1 MKTLVAPLNWGLGHA
16 SRCVALVRRLL
27 ASGDDV
33 VIGGDGESLALLR
46 QHFPELRY
54 VELAPLE
61 LRYSKGNSQVWALA
75 CSIPKVLRWMIQD
88 HRRMQEIQRVEQ
100 FDRIVSDN
108 RFGCWV
114 DDDDV
119 DVDDDGGVVTVYMTH
134 QVHICLPC
142 GWQWA
147 EGIASSIHACVYN
160 KYKELWIPDYE
171 EEERS
176 LAGRLSH
183 GERGKREQGK
193 GNRIMGKYIGPLS
206 RFESLD
212 VARIKAAE
220 PAYDVV
226 AVLSGLEPQRTML
239 EEAIRSWAVRTPEER
254 VLIVRGKV
262 ARSANEN
269 VDVDD
274 DVDVDDARRANVV
287 MVDSMGDDELAR
299 VMMGAK
305 RIIARSGY
313 STIMDLACLRLLDKA
328 ELIPTP
334 GQSEQE
340 YLKQWIENIT
350 NKK

>member
-33 VIGGDGESLALLR
+33 VIGGDGESLVLLR

-61 LRYSKGNSQVWALA
+61 LRYSRGNSQMWAMLA
-75 CSIPKVLRWMIQD
+75 SIPKVLRWMIHD
-88 HRRMQEIQRVEQ
+88 HRRLQEIQRVEQ

-114 DDDDV
+114 DDDVDVDVDV

-147 EGIASSIHACVYN
+147 DGVASRIHACVYN

-183 GERGKREQGK
+183 GERGKREMGK
-193 GNRIMGKYIGPLS
+193 GKRGMEKYIGPLS

-212 VARIKAAE
+212 VARIKTAE

-239 EEAIRSWAVRTPEER
+239 EETIRSWAVRTPEER

-262 ARSANEN
+262 RSANEN
-269 VDVDD
+269 VDVDVDD
-274 DVDVDDARRANVV
+274 DVDGNVV
-287 MVDSMGDDELAR
+287 MVDSMGDEELAR

-305 RIIARSGY
+305 RIIVRSGY
-313 STIMDLACLRLLDKA
+313 STIMDLACLGLLDKA

-340 YLKQWIENIT
+340 YLKRWIEKIT
-350 NKK
+350 NK

>member
-1 MKTLVAPLNWGLGHA
+1 MLTLF
-16 SRCVALVRRLL
+16 
-27 ASGDDV
+27 
-33 VIGGDGESLALLR
+33 
-46 QHFPELRY
+46 HF
-54 VELAPLE
+54 
-61 LRYSKGNSQVWALA
+61 
-75 CSIPKVLRWMIQD
+75 IPPQSTTTAQPPTAVHIF
-88 HRRMQEIQRVEQ
+88 VN
-100 FDRIVSDN
+100 DN
-108 RFGCWV
+108 EN
-114 DDDDV
+114 DDDNEN
-119 DVDDDGGVVTVYMTH
+119 GGVVTVYMTH
-134 QVHICLPC
+134 QVHICLPH

-147 EGIASSIHACVYN
+147 EGIASRIHACVYN

-262 ARSANEN
+262 RS
-269 VDVDD
+269 DD
-274 DVDVDDARRANVV
+274 NDDHNDNHNDNHDENVV
-287 MVDSMGDDELAR
+287 MVDSMGDEELAR
-299 VMMGAK
+299 VMIGAK

-313 STIMDLACLRLLDKA
+313 STIMDLACLELLDKA

-340 YLKQWIENIT
+340 YLKRWIEKIT
-350 NKK
+350 NKSKILVN

>member
-27 ASGDDV
+27 AAGDEV
-33 VIGGDGESLALLR
+33 VIGGDGESLVLLR

-54 VELAPLE
+54 VELAPLS
-61 LRYSKGNSQVWALA
+61 LRYSSGKSQVWALTR
-75 CSIPKVLRWMIQD
+75 SIPKVIRWTIAD
-88 HRRMQEIQRVEQ
+88 HRRLREIQAVEH

-108 RFGCWV
+108 RFGLWV
-114 DDDDV
+114 ENNDNENDNGRD
-119 DVDDDGGVVTVYMTH
+119 VVTVYMTH
-134 QVHICLPC
+134 QVHICLPK

-147 EGIASSIHACVYN
+147 EGIASRIHARIYN

-171 EEERS
+171 DEERS

-183 GERGKREQGK
+183 EWPGGGVGDRKQAVGNREQTSGCK
-193 GNRIMGKYIGPLS
+193 VRYIGPLS

-212 VARIKAAE
+212 LGEMADGE
-220 PAYDVV
+220 PMYDVV

-239 EEAIRSWAVRTPEER
+239 EEQIRRRYYESESEEPR

-262 ARSANEN
+262 MEEKPLSDE
-269 VDVDD
+269 
-274 DVDVDDARRANVV
+274 
-287 MVDSMGDDELAR
+287 ELAGA
-299 VMMGAK
+299 MMGAK
-305 RIIARSGY
+305 TIIARSGY
-313 STIMDLACLRLLDKA
+313 STIMDLACLGLMDRA

-340 YLKQWIENIT
+340 YLYSKIN
-350 NKK
+350 N